1 MKNDDDDVDGHV
13 SDTDY
18 EVDDEDQDSHWKF
31 PPKGKHYGD
40 DDEDDDDDDE
50 EESEDEFP
58 ENPSNEKKI
67 VVFNSN
73 LNNLFKR
80 CQECGDVVI
89 EQKRKTVGS
98 MLSVELV
105 CQSGCKMTWESQP
118 VVKRKPLGNL
128 LLAASIL
135 FTGNNFSSISSL
147 ASCFN
152 LQFFSESV
160 VYDTQRK
167 YLFPMVNEAWEAE
180 SQRQVDRL
188 TLK

>member
-1 MKNDDDDVDGHV
+1 
-13 SDTDY
+13 
-18 EVDDEDQDSHWKF
+18 
-31 PPKGKHYGD
+31 
-40 DDEDDDDDDE
+40 
-50 EESEDEFP
+50 
-58 ENPSNEKKI
+58 
-67 VVFNSN
+67 
-73 LNNLFKR
+73 
-80 CQECGDVVI
+80 
-89 EQKRKTVGS
+89 

-135 FTGNNFSSISSL
+135 FTGNNFAFISSL
-147 ASCFN
+147 VSCFN

>member
-1 MKNDDDDVDGHV
+1 METYRWAPSRKYVRSNREGL
-13 SDTDY
+13 SRTKY
-18 EVDDEDQDSHWKF
+18 TLQGRGQGIQDISLSET
-31 PPKGKHYGD
+31 PGKHYGD

-50 EESEDEFP
+50 ESEDEFP
-58 ENPSNEKKI
+58 ENPGNEKI
-67 VVFNSN
+67 FVVFNSN

-80 CQECGDVVI
+80 CQERGDVVI

-135 FTGNNFSSISSL
+135 FTGNNFCCHKSSGIM
-147 ASCFN
+147 F
-152 LQFFSESV
+152 
-160 VYDTQRK
+160 
-167 YLFPMVNEAWEAE
+167 
-180 SQRQVDRL
+180 
-188 TLK
+188 